1 MKKEEVRFVFAKYDE
16 FFNDV
21 YGEAGAFDRKTK
33 YLIALAASLA
43 AGCEPWTSF
52 SFAVAKESGATQDEL
67 DETVAIAMTI
77 GATKIRALADKV
89 NPSIS
94 TTTAE
99 APVVNESVAV
109 GAPEKSAANCF
120 TWAGSSD
127 C

>member
-1 MKKEEVRFVFAKYDE
+1 MFVKYDE
-16 FFNDV
+16 FFNNV
-21 YGEAGAFDRKTK
+21 YGEASTFDRKTK

-43 AGCEPWTSF
+43 AGCEPWTSY

-99 APVVNESVAV
+99 TPVVNESVGV
-109 GAPEKSAANCF
+109 EAPEKSAASCV
-120 TWAGSSD
+120 TWSGSSD

>member
-1 MKKEEVRFVFAKYDE
+1 MFAKYDE

-52 SFAVAKESGATQDEL
+52 SFAVAKESGATQKEL

-77 GATKIRALADKV
+77 GATKIRALAYKV
-89 NPSIS
+89 NPSVM
-94 TTTAE
+94 TAAAQAPAVNE
-99 APVVNESVAV
+99 APAEEEL
-109 GAPEKSAANCF
+109 EKPAASCF